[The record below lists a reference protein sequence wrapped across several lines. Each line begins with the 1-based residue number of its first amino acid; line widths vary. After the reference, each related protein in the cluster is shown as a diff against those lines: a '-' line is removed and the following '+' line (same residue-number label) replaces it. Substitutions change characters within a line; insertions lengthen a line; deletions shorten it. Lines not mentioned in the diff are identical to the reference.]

1 MPRNKSL
8 IMKNLSIK
16 VAGKQLLKQI
26 NLQIKPGEVHALM
39 GPNGSGKSSLALSL
53 GGHPD
58 YQVVMSQ
65 STTPVVTLDG
75 QDLLN
80 LSPDKRA
87 GLGLFLAFQQ
97 PAEVPGVR
105 INQFLRQAHQ
115 TLFADKSRK
124 KYASAYQFYKY
135 LDQVA
140 EEIGVN
146 RSLLGRNLNEG
157 FSGGEKKQLEMLQL
171 VVLEPKY
178 AILDETDSGLDVDAL
193 KIVSKAVKLV
203 QAKSQTG
210 VLIITHYLRILE
222 HIKPEFVHV
231 LVDGQIKQSGG
242 YELAKKLEKT
252 GYKSKL
258 SGG

>member
-1 MPRNKSL
+1 ML
-8 IMKNLSIK
+8 HIKNLSIRVGHK
-16 VAGKQLLKQI
+16 LLLKQI
-26 NLQIKPGEVHALM
+26 DLQIRPGEIHALM

-53 GGHPD
+53 AGHPD
-58 YQVVMSQ
+58 YQVVKNQ
-65 STTPVVTLDG
+65 STIPQMTLDG

-115 TLFADKSRK
+115 TLFGAKSRK
-124 KYASAYQFYKY
+124 KYASAYQFYKF
-135 LDQVA
+135 LDHVA

-146 RSLLGRNLNEG
+146 QNLLNRNLNEG

-193 KIVSKAVKLV
+193 KIVAKAVKLV
-203 QAKSQTG
+203 QTKSKTG

-222 HIKPEFVHV
+222 HIRPEFVH
-231 LVDGQIKQSGG
+231 LLIKGQIKESGG
-242 YELAKKLEKT
+242 YELAKKLEKI
-252 GYKSKL
+252 GYK
-258 SGG
+258 